1 MLAPSVKLGEV
12 VNLIGGGTPSK
23 SNESFYDGDI
33 PWATVRD
40 MKQEQ
45 LFETELQISEEAV
58 RRSSTNIIEAGNVIT
73 ATRVGLGKVCVVQ
86 QDTAINQDLK
96 ALIPKDNRLEKRYL
110 FWWLKSVAHRIEAA
124 GTGATVKG
132 VKIPFIKALEIP
144 LPSIPEQK
152 RIVTTLDQAFAD
164 IDKACALT
172 EQNLKNAHELFDSYL
187 QQVFSQRGEGWTE
200 AELFD
205 LVNFIDYRGK
215 TPTKTESGLRL
226 ITAKNVRMGYLK
238 DDPMEFVA
246 PESYEGWMTRGIP
259 RKGDV
264 LFTTEAPLANVAQL
278 DTDEMVVFAQ
288 RIITMQPDRARLDD
302 SFLKYLLM
310 SGPVQR
316 RIHEKGTG
324 ATATG
329 IKASLLKKIAI
340 EFPDN
345 LEEQSEIVERLD
357 GLDVWVKS
365 LEEIYNRKME
375 YLDELKKSLL
385 QKAFTGE
392 LTNNKQDAA
401 A

>member
-1 MLAPSVKLGEV
+1 M
-12 VNLIGGGTPSK
+12 
-23 SNESFYDGDI
+23 
-33 PWATVRD
+33 
-40 MKQEQ
+40 
-45 LFETELQISEEAV
+45 
-58 RRSSTNIIEAGNVIT
+58 
-73 ATRVGLGKVCVVQ
+73 
-86 QDTAINQDLK
+86 
-96 ALIPKDNRLEKRYL
+96 
-110 FWWLKSVAHRIEAA
+110 
-124 GTGATVKG
+124 
-132 VKIPFIKALEIP
+132 
-144 LPSIPEQK
+144 
-152 RIVTTLDQAFAD
+152 
-164 IDKACALT
+164 
-172 EQNLKNAHELFDSYL
+172 
-187 QQVFSQRGEGWTE
+187 FSQRGEGWTE